1 MDEALRLKGL
11 DESKM
16 AEMLVGVVARIEGKR
31 ETQHGDDKLLMDVV
45 KECNRHFESPP
56 ATRAAAAP
64 PESRVIINLI
74 HNVRRPVRPPVAAA
88 LPVAIP
94 EADPGA
100 NNSTEPIAGEPAEP
114 RIS

>member
-11 DESKM
+11 DEAKM
-16 AEMLVGVVARIEGKR
+16 AEMLVGVVERIEGKR

-56 ATRAAAAP
+56 AVRSTVPASEP
-64 PESRVIINLI
+64 RVTINLI

-100 NNSTEPIAGEPAEP
+100 INSADPVADEPA
-114 RIS
+114 